1 MATTTHKSVGLT
13 TPEPSVLGPLHT
25 AFSDMLNAV
34 NKKLGTFL
42 LGTEKEL
49 VALRNYQRSVAPQLE
64 RLFLA
69 EFLTGISKPGE
80 DGQRVRAAM
89 LKVLS
94 EVESPDFDIKTLSI
108 FTRPYALTV
117 AEREEMLTSEEAAKL
132 LNVSRTHMAKLID
145 AGLIAGAEK
154 TEGRHRRVPKA
165 AVLAYKKASRVK
177 QAKGFTRMV
186 VATERMGL
194 YDAELARARKR
205 A

>member
-1 MATTTHKSVGLT
+1 MATGAHKSVGLT
-13 TPEPSVLGPLHT
+13 TPDPSVLEPLHT

-42 LGTEKEL
+42 PGTAKDL
-49 VALRNYQRSVAPQLE
+49 AARRNYRQSVAPQLE

-69 EFLTGISKPGE
+69 EFLTRISKPGE

-94 EVESPDFDIKTLSI
+94 EVESPDFDIRTLSI
-108 FTRPYALTV
+108 FTSPYALSV
-117 AEREEMLTSEEAAKL
+117 AQRDETLTSEEAAKI
-132 LNVSRTHMAKLID
+132 LNVSRTHMVKLID
-145 AGLIAGAEK
+145 GGLIAGAEK

-177 QAKGFTRMV
+177 QAKGYTRMV
-186 VATERMGL
+186 EASERMGL